1 MVKLVIKD
9 ESVDKRDIGIIEGDN
24 EIKIDQNAFRELANN
39 IMEQYPYDEQGDMEV
54 DVEGYEDYDEYEY
67 DNDNNDNN
75 DGPTFTYP
83 SQTQNNDTN
92 DETNNN
98 SDNNMTKDKELE
110 VIYESVK
117 EQDETWVYLNREL
130 TNNNTYVMS
139 ILKQMDISP
148 DCEALN
154 DFYYS
159 NYSENTN
166 SSKELISQWK
176 LLDSLN
182 TILSEPSFAR
192 LCLNENMFV

>member
-9 ESVDKRDIGIIEGDN
+9 ESVDKRDIGIIESDD
-24 EIKIDQNAFRELANN
+24 EIKIDHNAFRELANN
-39 IMEQYPYDEQGDMEV
+39 IMEQYPYDEPPDMEV
-54 DVEGYEDYDEYEY
+54 DVEDYEGYDEYEY
-67 DNDNNDNN
+67 DND

-92 DETNNN
+92 DDTNNN

-148 DCEALN
+148 DCETLN

-166 SSKELISQWK
+166 SSKDLISQWK
-176 LLDSLN
+176 LLDALN
-182 TILSEPSFAR
+182 TILSEPSFAK